1 MSVLSVWYDTSSQLF
16 WYKLV
21 FMIELLFAETLFV
34 LKLKRRPYFVLRV
47 VFVVALLLRFSLL
60 VPVLDYSAWYNAL
73 MFFVMFAASVLA
85 IKFCF
90 DESWKS
96 IVFCA
101 IAGYTVQHVAF
112 TFYSILGIVFD
123 FATSDN
129 VYVSDGVLS
138 IFANASTFTAFVGC
152 HFFVYFVLY
161 IFFGSRIKQGEPLE
175 LKSLTLLWVVIVI
188 SLSNIALSSIVT
200 YTCYEPF
207 NRNAVLM
214 LDAYNVFCCLLS
226 MYIQFKLLVYRR
238 LETELDVEKRLRRLE
253 SEQYAMSK
261 ENIRLINMKCHDL
274 KHQIRTIGRGSVVDG
289 EVLRQIEEA
298 VSIYDGTFRTGNDAL
313 DIILTEKSLVANEQN
328 VRLSCSVN
336 CVPLTFM
343 KESDIYVLFGNAL
356 DNALRAVNT
365 LAEDK
370 RVISL
375 SVKRRGEMTSVD
387 VRNWFDGELTW
398 SGGLPQSTKQ
408 ADGYHGYGMQ
418 SMREVVEKY
427 GGELVIGT
435 DNDVFSLNMLFLDS
449 SLRNGD

>member
-1 MSVLSVWYDTSSQLF
+1 MSVLSSWWDTSSQLF
-16 WYKLV
+16 WYKPV
-21 FMIELLFAETLFV
+21 FMIELMFAETLFV
-34 LKLKRRPYFVLRV
+34 LRLKRKPYFVLRV
-47 VFVVALLLRFSLL
+47 IFVVALLLRFSLF

-73 MFFVMFAASVLA
+73 MFFVMFAASVLG

-112 TFYSILGIVFD
+112 TCYSVMGIAFD

-129 VYVSDGVLS
+129 VYLSDGALS
-138 IFANASTFTAFVGC
+138 IFSNATNFVAFVGC

-175 LKSLTLLWVVIVI
+175 LKNLTLLWVVIVI

-200 YTCYEPF
+200 YTCYQPF

-214 LDAYNVFCCLLS
+214 LDAYNVFCCVLS
-226 MYIQFKLLVYRR
+226 MYIQFKLVVYRQ
-238 LETELDVEKRLRRLE
+238 LEKDLDIEKRLRRLE

-274 KHQIRTIGRGSVVDG
+274 KHQIRTIGHGSVVDV
-289 EVLRQIEEA
+289 EVLKQIEDA
-298 VSIYDGTFRTGNDAL
+298 VSIYDSTFRTGNDAL
-313 DIILTEKSLVANEQN
+313 DIILTEKSLVAGEQN

-336 CVPLTFM
+336 CVPLSFM

-375 SVKRRGEMTSVD
+375 SIKRRGQMTSVD
-387 VRNWFDGELTW
+387 VRNWFDGELKW
-398 SGGLPQSTKQ
+398 VGGLPQSTKQ

-435 DNDVFSLNMLFLDS
+435 DNGVFSVNMLFLDS
-449 SLRNGD
+449 SSSDVD